1 MHSMHAMLNLLN
13 PPPSADIVRVL
24 RAAFGQEAV
33 ANKERVPSKSVHL
46 DERCFSSC
54 PRCIDSD

>member
-1 MHSMHAMLNLLN
+1 MLN